1 PWEVGA
7 DWTVD
12 LGKPDFRGKAAL
24 ERRRNE
30 VRFRQVGLEILDDAA
45 VPPGATILH
54 EGREVGTVNSTTYS
68 RHLMKSLG
76 LAHLPPE
83 LAALGT

>member
-1 PWEVGA
+1 
-7 DWTVD
+7 
-12 LGKPDFRGKAAL
+12 
-24 ERRRNE
+24 
-30 VRFRQVGLEILDDAA
+30 LDDAA

-83 LAALGT
+83 LAALGTAVEIRSDKGTLAANVVRTPFYDPMRLRTH